1 MVLHVP
7 PFYGLNTIQKNDN
20 KDDINNRLNVSF
32 IGVDVFTFG
41 GKVNSGGS
49 YLSSTQSLTVET
61 DGSLH
66 GRVFSYRS
74 ADRGEI

>member
-7 PFYGLNTIQKNDN
+7 PFYGLNTTQRNDN

-41 GKVNSGGS
+41 GRVISGGS
-49 YLSSTQSLTVET
+49 YQSDLQSSTVEL
-61 DGSLH
+61 DNSLH
-66 GRVFSYRS
+66 GRVFAYRKD
-74 ADRGEI
+74 DRGEI

>member
-7 PFYGLNTIQKNDN
+7 PFYGLNATQRNDN

-41 GKVNSGGS
+41 GQVISGGS
-49 YLSSTQSLTVET
+49 YQSDLQSSTVQV
-61 DGSLH
+61 DNSLH
-66 GRVFSYRS
+66 GRVFSYRRD
-74 ADRGEI
+74 DRGEI